1 MFPFDAASPQSA
13 VIAELFNLIAVIA
26 VVIFII
32 VTLGV
37 LWSAWRYRHKDG
49 QPEPRQIK
57 GNLPLEIGW
66 TLIPLLILIFVAVRT
81 VAAMDLVDPAPPANP
96 TPDLIITGHQWWWE
110 IEYPQADVITANEI
124 HIPTGQRLLLQIEAA
139 DVLHSFWLP
148 QLARKVDMIPGQTRW
163 LWLEVDEPG
172 VYSGACAE
180 FCGAQH
186 AWMRLRLTAQAPDEY
201 QQWLTQQAQ
210 TPAQPTTGDAA
221 VGAQL
226 FQERTCI
233 NCHAIAGTA
242 GQARVGP
249 DLTHLATRATL
260 AAGLLTNTPENLR
273 AWLKAPHTL
282 KPGTLMPDLHLTDA
296 EVEQLATYLET
307 LP

>member
-1 MFPFDAASPQSA
+1 MTDKKLTDFDA
-13 VIAELFNLIAVIA
+13 LTFDCY
-26 VVIFII
+26 
-32 VTLGV
+32 G
-37 LWSAWRYRHKDG
+37 
-49 QPEPRQIK
+49 
-57 GNLPLEIGW
+57 
-66 TLIPLLILIFVAVRT
+66 TLIDWESGMVAGLKPLTDKV
-81 VAAMDLVDPAPPANP
+81 
-96 TPDLIITGHQWWWE
+96 
-110 IEYPQADVITANEI
+110 
-124 HIPTGQRLLLQIEAA
+124 
-139 DVLHSFWLP
+139 
-148 QLARKVDMIPGQTRW
+148 ARKLTRDEI
-163 LWLEVDEPG
+163 LE
-172 VYSGACAE
+172 A
-180 FCGAQH
+180 H
-186 AWMRLRLTAQAPDEY
+186 AFHES
-201 QQWLTQQAQ
+201 TQQAQ